1 MSKVLILMAGGGI
14 GTLLR
19 YGMASLTYRF
29 SSGAFPTGTLAVN
42 LIGSFIIGC
51 AWAFFERSLISPNIR
66 LFFMVGL
73 LGGFTTFSTFAL
85 ENFNLIRDGSLK
97 FFLINVLVSNIAG
110 ILLVFAGFKI
120 VSAILIKM
128 KCGG

>member
-1 MSKVLILMAGGGI
+1 MSKVLLLMAGGGI

-19 YGMASLTYRF
+19 YQMANLTYRF
-29 SSGAFPTGTLAVN
+29 SSGAFPTGTLVVN

-66 LFFMVGL
+66 LFFMIGL

-85 ENFNLIRDGSLK
+85 ENFNLIRDGSIK
-97 FFLINVLVSNIAG
+97 FFIINVLVSNIAG

-120 VSAILIKM
+120 VSAILMRSKI
-128 KCGG
+128 GG

>member
-1 MSKVLILMAGGGI
+1 MSKILLLMAGGGM

-19 YGMASLTYRF
+19 YGTAQLTYRF

-51 AWAFFERSLISPNIR
+51 AWAFFERSLISPNAR

-85 ENFNLIRDGSLK
+85 ENFSLIRDGSFKLA
-97 FFLINVLVSNIAG
+97 FANILLSNVAG
-110 ILLVFAGFKI
+110 IFLVFAGFKLMN
-120 VSAILIKM
+120 SILIRVSE
-128 KCGG
+128 GI

>member
-1 MSKVLILMAGGGI
+1 MFKILILMAGGGI

-19 YGMASLTYRF
+19 YGMAGLTHRF

-51 AWAFFERSLISPNIR
+51 SWAFFERSLISPNIR

-85 ENFNLIRDGSLK
+85 ENFNLMRDGSMK
-97 FFLINVLVSNIAG
+97 FFLINILVSNIAG
-110 ILLVFAGFKI
+110 ILLVFAGFKMI
-120 VSAILIKM
+120 SMILKR
-128 KCGG
+128 G

>member
-1 MSKVLILMAGGGI
+1 MSKILLLMVGGGI

-19 YGMASLTYRF
+19 YGMAGLTYRF

-42 LIGSFIIGC
+42 LIGSFVIGC

-120 VSAILIKM
+120 VSAILIKV
-128 KCGG
+128 K

>member
-1 MSKVLILMAGGGI
+1 MAKVLLLMAGGGI

-19 YGMASLTYRF
+19 YQMSGLIYRV
-29 SSGAFPTGTLAVN
+29 SSGAFPTGTLVVN

-66 LFFMVGL
+66 LFFMIGL

-85 ENFNLIRDGSLK
+85 ENFNLIRDGSIK
-97 FFLINVLVSNIAG
+97 FFIINVLVSNIAG

-120 VSAILIKM
+120 VSAILMRSKI
-128 KCGG
+128 GG